1 MFKNIRNKHLK
12 YIYKIRNFILS
23 LKKKKKKNC
32 IENWNLLDSYQILK
46 AVENQELM
54 NVVTKDPRLFK

>member
-23 LKKKKKKNC
+23 LKKKKNC

>member
-23 LKKKKKKNC
+23 LKKKK
-32 IENWNLLDSYQILK
+32 IVLRIGI
-46 AVENQELM
+46 
-54 NVVTKDPRLFK
+54 F